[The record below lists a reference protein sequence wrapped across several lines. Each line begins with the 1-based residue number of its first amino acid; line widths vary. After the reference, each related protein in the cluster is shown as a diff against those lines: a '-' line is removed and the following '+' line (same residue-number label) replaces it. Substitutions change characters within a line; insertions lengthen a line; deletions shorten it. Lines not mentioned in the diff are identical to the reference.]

1 MDVGNLENYTRII
14 AYDDDNH
21 GVRIFVNGIYIDD
34 MDNRLDAAVRL
45 VAAGQD
51 TTRANQI
58 VTADVYLPDAEGTD
72 EVLDRVHNLLCQAM
86 KLTPE
91 QEIAILNKTYEKL
104 QKRKFDFYLKVQYNN
119 IIEKIKKI
127 FFLKSLD
134 Q

>member
-1 MDVGNLENYTRII
+1 MKIENLENYTRVI

-21 GVRIFVNGIYIDD
+21 GVRIFVNGVYIDD
-34 MDNRLDAAVRL
+34 MDNRLDAAVRIL
-45 VAAGQD
+45 IAGQD

-104 QKRKFDFYLKVQYNN
+104 
-119 IIEKIKKI
+119 
-127 FFLKSLD
+127 
-134 Q
+134 

>member
-1 MDVGNLENYTRII
+1 MKIEDLENYTRVI

-45 VAAGQD
+45 VVAGQE

-91 QEIAILNKTYEKL
+91 QEIAILNKTYEK
-104 QKRKFDFYLKVQYNN
+104 
-119 IIEKIKKI
+119 I
-127 FFLKSLD
+127 
-134 Q
+134 

>member
-1 MDVGNLENYTRII
+1 MKLEELDNCTRII

-45 VAAGQD
+45 VAAGQE

-91 QEIAILNKTYEKL
+91 QEIAILNKTYEK
-104 QKRKFDFYLKVQYNN
+104 
-119 IIEKIKKI
+119 I
-127 FFLKSLD
+127 
-134 Q
+134 

>member
-1 MDVGNLENYTRII
+1 MKLEELDNYTRVI

-45 VAAGQD
+45 VTAGQE

-58 VTADVYLPDAEGTD
+58 VTADVYLPDAEGID
-72 EVLDRVHNLLCQAM
+72 EVLDRLHNLLCQAK

-91 QEIAILNKTYEKL
+91 QEIAILNKTYEK
-104 QKRKFDFYLKVQYNN
+104 
-119 IIEKIKKI
+119 I
-127 FFLKSLD
+127 
-134 Q
+134 

>member
-1 MDVGNLENYTRII
+1 MKLEELDNYTRVI

-34 MDNRLDAAVRL
+34 MDNRLDAAVHIL
-45 VAAGQD
+45 IAGQE

-91 QEIAILNKTYEKL
+91 QEIAILNKTYEK
-104 QKRKFDFYLKVQYNN
+104 
-119 IIEKIKKI
+119 I
-127 FFLKSLD
+127 
-134 Q
+134 

>member
-1 MDVGNLENYTRII
+1 MKIEDLENYTRVI

-34 MDNRLDAAVRL
+34 MDNRLDAAVHIL
-45 VAAGQD
+45 IAGQD

-72 EVLDRVHNLLCQAM
+72 EILDRLHNLLCQAM

-91 QEIAILNKTYEKL
+91 QEVAILNKEY
-104 QKRKFDFYLKVQYNN
+104 D
-119 IIEKIKKI
+119 KI
-127 FFLKSLD
+127 
-134 Q
+134 

>member
-1 MDVGNLENYTRII
+1 MKLEELDNYTRII

-34 MDNRLDAAVRL
+34 MDNRLDAAVHL
-45 VAAGQD
+45 VAAGQG

-72 EVLDRVHNLLCQAM
+72 EVLDRLHNLLCQAI

-104 QKRKFDFYLKVQYNN
+104 
-119 IIEKIKKI
+119 
-127 FFLKSLD
+127 
-134 Q
+134 

>member
-1 MDVGNLENYTRII
+1 MKLEELDNYTRII

-34 MDNRLDAAVRL
+34 MDNRLDAAVHL
-45 VAAGQD
+45 VAAGQE

-72 EVLDRVHNLLCQAM
+72 KVLDRVHNLLCQAM

-91 QEIAILNKTYEKL
+91 QEIAILNKTYEK
-104 QKRKFDFYLKVQYNN
+104 
-119 IIEKIKKI
+119 I
-127 FFLKSLD
+127 
-134 Q
+134 

>member
-1 MDVGNLENYTRII
+1 MKIEDLENYTRVI

-21 GVRIFVNGIYIDD
+21 GVRIFVNGVYIDD
-34 MDNRLDAAVRL
+34 MDNRLDAAVHIL
-45 VAAGQD
+45 IAGQG

-91 QEIAILNKTYEKL
+91 QEIAILNKTYEK
-104 QKRKFDFYLKVQYNN
+104 
-119 IIEKIKKI
+119 I
-127 FFLKSLD
+127 
-134 Q
+134 

>member
-1 MDVGNLENYTRII
+1 MKLEELDNYTRII

-34 MDNRLDAAVRL
+34 MDNRLDAAVHL
-45 VAAGQD
+45 VAAGQE

-72 EVLDRVHNLLCQAM
+72 EVLDRVHNLLCQAT

-91 QEIAILNKTYEKL
+91 QEVAILNKEY
-104 QKRKFDFYLKVQYNN
+104 D
-119 IIEKIKKI
+119 KI
-127 FFLKSLD
+127 
-134 Q
+134 

>member
-34 MDNRLDAAVRL
+34 MDNRLDVAVRL
-45 VAAGQD
+45 VAAGQE

-91 QEIAILNKTYEKL
+91 QEIAILNKTYEK
-104 QKRKFDFYLKVQYNN
+104 
-119 IIEKIKKI
+119 I
-127 FFLKSLD
+127 
-134 Q
+134 